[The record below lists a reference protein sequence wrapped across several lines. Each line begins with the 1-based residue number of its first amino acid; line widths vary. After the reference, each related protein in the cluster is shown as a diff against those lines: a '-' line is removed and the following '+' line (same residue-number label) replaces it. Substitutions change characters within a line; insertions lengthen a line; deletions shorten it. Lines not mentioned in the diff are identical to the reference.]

1 MELETSQ
8 ANVITFNAFLYR
20 LCKGDDK
27 MTAQLIRSLMPGLGE
42 TIDGSIQQQHSSTPN
57 TTAVS
62 KSAHGNIKVGYY
74 RVIQPFLDP
83 SNELCKKSLNYKFV
97 HTPVKYKLTTF
108 CLLYAELTYGFE
120 TVS

>member
-1 MELETSQ
+1 MVHHQL
-8 ANVITFNAFLYR
+8 AA
-20 LCKGDDK
+20 
-27 MTAQLIRSLMPGLGE
+27 TAHLQ
-42 TIDGSIQQQHSSTPN
+42 

-83 SNELCKKSLNYKFV
+83 SNELCKKRLDNTLI
-97 HTPVKYKLTTF
+97 HMPVKCKLTTF
-108 CLLYAELTYGFE
+108 CLLYAELTYGFD